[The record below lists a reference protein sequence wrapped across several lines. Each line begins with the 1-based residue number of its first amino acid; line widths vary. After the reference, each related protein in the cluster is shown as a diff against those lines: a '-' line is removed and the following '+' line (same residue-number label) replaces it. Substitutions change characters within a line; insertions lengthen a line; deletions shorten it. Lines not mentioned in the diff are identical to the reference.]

1 MSRTKSWRKRALKNM
16 FKRAVIFLAVSLAAF
31 SQTRSRL
38 AEYALVLE
46 DEPVA
51 RVVKS
56 RAALRGPDGEAH
68 ARRIRAAQGG
78 VLAALRDRGVAVTGA
93 TQTLVN
99 AVLVTTTRE
108 MAAELQKLPG
118 VKYVVRAPRVRP
130 SLDRAEEAA
139 NVGAAWT
146 AVGGSAQAGAGM
158 KIGIIDSGIDLT
170 HPGFQDASLSAPAG
184 FPKGNTA
191 YTNGK
196 VIVARSYIAKDL
208 APGFTSHDRNTIDP
222 ATISQPDD
230 DTPRDHIG
238 HGTALAMI
246 AAGAPNTDRANSI
259 TIQGVAPKAYIGN
272 YKIFGSPGI
281 NDFSSFAAVNDAL
294 TDAIA
299 DGMDVVTLSMNEGDP
314 PFYAPLD
321 TQPECNGPCDV
332 YSQAVEAA
340 VAKGLVVVVSAG
352 NSGADGKHGPT
363 WVTVHFPGTAP
374 SAITVGALTNTRV
387 MYQSIRLEGQTLRAR
402 FANGPQLQASLRA
415 PVKDAGSACNA
426 LAGGSLAGAIALIQR
441 GDCFI
446 DQKLNNAQK
455 AGAVAAIV
463 IQSAGDDITGTPL
476 PAATAGIPAALVGAS
491 DADTLKNFTG
501 PVTLDPA
508 YVSTEASGGT
518 VWAASSRGPSVGD
531 FGNTKTNV
539 IKPEIAAVGVN
550 IYTAA
555 QRLDP
560 SGDAYNA
567 TGYTSVTGT
576 SYATAVVAGAAAL
589 VKQKNPGFTPAQIK
603 SALVNTANPNVQD
616 NGAQASV
623 RSVGAGKLDA
633 GAAVS
638 TTITV
643 SPATISFGEFTVG
656 AALPINRTLTLANS
670 GSTPAN
676 LTFTVQQRQA
686 DSNASVSVSTTS
698 LTVGANSS
706 NSVTVTLRGTRPNP
720 GVYEGAIVIA
730 SGAQTIRVPY
740 LYMVGDNTP
749 YDVYPI
755 GFGSFV
761 GGTSDTGWE
770 VDLRV
775 VDQYGVPV
783 VGTPARF
790 TAVSGGGKV
799 TVGDD
804 RTFNLGIA
812 AALVDLSA
820 NTGEQIFRGTVG
832 GPAGPSVDFSGYARP
847 YPTISSGGVANAAPG
862 GSGVAPGSY
871 VSIYGTTFTEGA
883 TQVESTPF
891 LPVTLSN
898 VSVTFDADGVSLPG
912 RLHFVSPGQVNA
924 QVPWEFQGK
933 SSVKVKVWSD
943 YLAGNVVTVPLAQYA
958 PGVFATTDANYAR
971 ISASNPAKR
980 GQTIILWAN
989 GLGPVTNQPGSGEAT
1004 AGLSSTTA
1012 TPTVTIGG
1020 KAAAVDFSGLT
1031 PGAVGL
1037 YQINLRLAVDTPTGD
1052 QPMVISIGG
1061 VSSGALTVP
1070 VQ

>member
-1 MSRTKSWRKRALKNM
+1 M
-16 FKRAVIFLAVSLAAF
+16 FKRSVVLLLAVAMAAF
-31 SQTRSRL
+31 GQTRSRL

-51 RVVKS
+51 RVVS
-56 RAALRGPDGEAH
+56 TRTALRGPDGEAH
-68 ARRIRAAQGG
+68 ARRIRSAQSI
-78 VLAALRDRGVAVTGA
+78 VMAALRDRGVAVTGA

-99 AVLVTTTRE
+99 AVLVSTTRE
-108 MAAELQKLPG
+108 TAAQLQQLPG
-118 VKYVVRAPRVRP
+118 VKYVIRAPKVRP
-130 SLDRAEEAA
+130 SLDRAASAA
-139 NVGAAWT
+139 NVGAAYT
-146 AVGGSAQAGAGM
+146 ALGGSTQAGVGI

-170 HPGFQDASLSAPAG
+170 HPGFQDPSSTAPAG

-208 APGFTSHDRNTIDP
+208 APGFTSHDRSTIDV

-230 DTPRDHIG
+230 DSPRDHIG

-246 AAGAPNTDRANSI
+246 AAGASNTDRGNGI
-259 TIQGVAPKAYIGN
+259 TIQGIAPKAYIGN

-281 NDFSSFAAVNDAL
+281 NDFTSFSAVNDAL

-321 TQPECNGPCDV
+321 TQSECGGPCDV

-340 VAKGLVVVVSAG
+340 VAKGVVVVASAG

-387 MYQSIRLEGQTLRAR
+387 MYQSIRIDNGQSLRAR
-402 FANGPQLQASLRA
+402 FGTGPQLQAPLKGT
-415 PVKDAGSACNA
+415 VKDAGSACNA
-426 LAGGSLAGAIALIQR
+426 LPAGSLAGVIALIQR

-446 DQKLNNAQK
+446 DQKINNAQQ
-455 AGAVAAIV
+455 AGAIAAILV
-463 IQSAGDDITGTPL
+463 QAAGDVITDAPL
-476 PAATAGIPAALVGAS
+476 PASTTGIPSALVGVS
-491 DADTLKNFTG
+491 DGGTLKNYSG
-501 PVTLDPA
+501 QVTLDPA

-531 FGNTKTNV
+531 FGITKTNV

-576 SYATAVVAGAAAL
+576 SYATAIVAGAAAL

-603 SALVNTANPNVQD
+603 SAIVNTANPDVQD
-616 NGAQASV
+616 NGVQASV
-623 RSVGAGKLDA
+623 RSMGAGKLDA
-633 GAAVS
+633 GAAVNAAF
-638 TTITV
+638 TA
-643 SPATISFGEFTVG
+643 SPATISFGQ
-656 AALPINRTLTLANS
+656 LT
-670 GSTPAN
+670 
-676 LTFTVQQRQA
+676 
-686 DSNASVSVSTTS
+686 STT
-698 LTVGANSS
+698 VAIQR
-706 NSVTVTLRGTRPNP
+706 TVTLTAVSGAPAYTVSVDARVRPASGLVPTVSTVQGGSFTVSLNGTRPA
-720 GVYEGAIVIA
+720 GGAYEGFLVVT
-730 SGAQTIRVPY
+730 GGGQTLRIPY
-740 LYMVGDNTP
+740 LYLVGDNTP

-755 GFGSFV
+755 GNGNFL

-770 VDLRV
+770 IDLRV

-783 VGTPARF
+783 IGTPVRF
-790 TAVSGGGKV
+790 SAVSGGGKV
-799 TVGDD
+799 SAGDD
-804 RTFNLGIA
+804 QTFNLGIA

-820 NTGEQIFRGTVG
+820 TPGEHIFRGIAG
-832 GPAGPSVDFSGYARP
+832 GPAGPSVDFSGIARP
-847 YPTISSGGVANAAPG
+847 YPVIKSGGVANAAPNG
-862 GSGVAPGSY
+862 TGIAPGSY

-883 TQVESTPF
+883 TQIESTPF

-898 VSVTFDADGVSLPG
+898 VTVTFDADGVSLPG

-924 QVPWEFQGK
+924 QLPWEFQGK

-943 YLAGNVVTVPLAQYA
+943 YLAGDVVTVPVSQYA
-958 PGVFATTDANYAR
+958 PGVFATTDANYVR
-971 ISASNPAKR
+971 IAAGNPAKR
-980 GQTIILWAN
+980 DGRIIVFAN
-989 GLGPVTNQPGSGEAT
+989 GLGPVANQPASGEPT
-1004 AGLSSTTA
+1004 GGLSTTTA
-1012 TPTVTIGG
+1012 TPTVSIGG
-1020 KAAAVDFSGLT
+1020 KNAVVEFSGLT

-1037 YQINLRLAVDTPTGD
+1037 YQLNLRLAADTPVGD
-1052 QPMVISIGG
+1052 QPMIISVGG
-1061 VSSGALTVP
+1061 VSSGASTLP